1 MSPDSSGVEYRGVL
15 EFALMR
21 FRSSQFVAAAVLLVC
36 LVCPVL
42 EMFDH
47 WDKTEKTGND
57 TEYTFVV
64 LGLCIGVGFAFARFV
79 FQVAPRP
86 RTRDDVLAKSAPRA
100 LSFSGIGAFFVI
112 PIPLSPPILALR
124 I

>member
-1 MSPDSSGVEYRGVL
+1 
-15 EFALMR
+15 MR
-21 FRSSQFVAAAVLLVC
+21 FPSMQIVPAVVLFVC

-64 LGLCIGVGFAFARFV
+64 LGLCIGVGYAFARFI
-79 FQVAPRP
+79 FQVAVRP
-86 RTRDDVLAKSAPRA
+86 RTRGDVFAKTAPRPSA
-100 LSFSGIGAFFVI
+100 RGGISSFFVI
-112 PIPLSPPILALR
+112 PIPLSPPILSLR

>member
-1 MSPDSSGVEYRGVL
+1 ML
-15 EFALMR
+15 ESVLMR

-47 WDKTEKTGND
+47 WDKTEQTGND
-57 TEYTFVV
+57 TEYALVV
-64 LGLCIGVGFAFARFV
+64 LGLCIGVGYSFARYIV
-79 FQVAPRP
+79 QVAVRL
-86 RTRDDVLAKSAPRA
+86 RTRNHVLAKSAPRPTTFA
-100 LSFSGIGAFFVI
+100 CVTSFFVI
-112 PIPLSPPILALR
+112 PIPLSPPILSLR

>member
-1 MSPDSSGVEYRGVL
+1 ML

-21 FRSSQFVAAAVLLVC
+21 FRSSKIVAAAVLLVC

-47 WDKTEKTGND
+47 WDKTEQTGND
-57 TEYTFVV
+57 TEYALVV
-64 LGLCIGVGFAFARFV
+64 LGLCVGVGYSFARCILQAAV
-79 FQVAPRP
+79 RP
-86 RTRDDVLAKSAPRA
+86 RIVDGVFAKSAPRPTSLA
-100 LSFSGIGAFFVI
+100 CVTPFFVI
-112 PIPLSPPILALR
+112 PIPLSPPILSLR

>member
-1 MSPDSSGVEYRGVL
+1 
-15 EFALMR
+15 MR
-21 FRSSQFVAAAVLLVC
+21 FRSTQIVAAAVLFVC

-47 WDKTEKTGND
+47 WDKTEQTGND

-64 LGLCIGVGFAFARFV
+64 LGLCVGVGYAFARFI
-79 FQVAPRP
+79 FQVAARP
-86 RTRDDVLAKSAPRA
+86 RTRDDVFAKTAPRPPA
-100 LSFSGIGAFFVI
+100 RGGSASFFVI
-112 PIPLSPPILALR
+112 PIPLSPPILSLR